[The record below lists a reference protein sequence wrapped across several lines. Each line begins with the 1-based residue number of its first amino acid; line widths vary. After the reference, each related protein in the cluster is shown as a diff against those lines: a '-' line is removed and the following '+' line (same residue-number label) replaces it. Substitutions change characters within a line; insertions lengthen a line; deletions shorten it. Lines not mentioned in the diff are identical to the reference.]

1 VNLPFSIVNGPPL
14 PPGRSPTGDYVAISP
29 NYFHVA
35 GIPLLRGR
43 YFSEQDAMSAP
54 RVAIISQELARTYF
68 PHRNPLGQWLAFGFL
83 SDSDVKRE
91 IVGVVGD
98 IRDVALNEAPGP
110 MMYVPFA
117 QGPFWGVGLVTKTS
131 LDASAAT
138 RAMETKVHEVDR
150 DLPVTDVQWMS
161 QAVDV
166 SLGQARL
173 RTWLLG
179 LFGAMALALAAVGI
193 FGVISYSVSRRTH
206 EFGIRMA
213 LGGGKSEIMRLV
225 LGEALRLALSG
236 VAAGIGAAWGLTRLI
251 SSLLFGIRTTD
262 PATFIVLP
270 LLLTGVALLA
280 AYLPARRATRV
291 DPMEALRHE

>member
-1 VNLPFSIVNGPPL
+1 
-14 PPGRSPTGDYVAISP
+14 
-29 NYFHVA
+29 
-35 GIPLLRGR
+35 
-43 YFSEQDAMSAP
+43 MSAP
-54 RVAIISQELARTYF
+54 RVAIISQELARIYF
-68 PHRNPLGQWLAFGFL
+68 PHRNPLGQQLTFGFL
-83 SDSDVKRE
+83 SDSNVKRE

-98 IRDVALNEAPGP
+98 IRDVALNQTPGP
-110 MMYVPFA
+110 MLYVPFA
-117 QGPFWGVGLVTKTS
+117 QGPFWGVGLVIKTS
-131 LDASAAT
+131 LDTSAAT
-138 RAMETKVHEVDR
+138 RAMEAKVHEVDR

-179 LFGAMALALAAVGI
+179 LFGAMALVLAAVGI

-213 LGGGKSEIMRLV
+213 LGASGREILRLV
-225 LGEALRLALSG
+225 VTEALRLALAG
-236 VAAGIGAAWGLTRLI
+236 VAAGIAAAWGLTRLI
-251 SSLLFGIRTTD
+251 SSLLFGVRASD

-270 LLLTGVALLA
+270 LLLTGVALFA

-291 DPMEALRHE
+291 DPIGALRHE